1 MLLVRVR
8 LKRPPSPQAT
18 AARVAAFLGLR
29 RLSRPAR
36 LPLRQGR
43 DDLSDRVANWD
54 DAFVRAAR
62 DKFAATRCRAASSR
76 RAAPGAAPRRPGD
89 PIAAANAML
98 RAHGS
103 FEERLERRERELDD
117 GKRLEALEAVRA
129 RERRAT
135 DATRL
140 ARRET
145 ADRERQTRADRL
157 AARLGPEGRARLDM
171 MLAARAAATAAR
183 ALGRRRLLE
192 RDLDEERNVCIE
204 GREVLMGMT
213 RGVG

>member
-1 MLLVRVR
+1 M
-8 LKRPPSPQAT
+8 SPQAT

-29 RLSRPAR
+29 RPSRPAR

-62 DKFAATRCRAASSR
+62 DQFAATRCRAAAPR
-76 RAAPGAAPRRPGD
+76 HVRDPGAAPRQPGD
-89 PIAAANAML
+89 PVAAANAML

-117 GKRLEALEAVRA
+117 GKRLEALEAARA

-145 ADRERQTRADRL
+145 ADRERQARADRL

-171 MLAARAAATAAR
+171 MLAARAAAKAAR

>member
-1 MLLVRVR
+1 MIIDIDN
-8 LKRPPSPQAT
+8 T
-18 AARVAAFLGLR
+18 
-29 RLSRPAR
+29 LSRDEPAR
-36 LPLRQGR
+36 RRGGRGGARERKKKSGR
-43 DDLSDRVANWD
+43 DESAPKKLFNPDSGELFDPEEEARQAQ
-54 DAFVRAAR
+54 AEAA
-62 DKFAATRCRAASSR
+62 
-76 RAAPGAAPRRPGD
+76 
-89 PIAAANAML
+89 
-98 RAHGS
+98 
-103 FEERLERRERELDD
+103 
-117 GKRLEALEAVRA
+117 RA

-145 ADRERQTRADRL
+145 ADRERQARADRL

-171 MLAARAAATAAR
+171 MLAARAAAKAAR